1 MTNQSISTVIAVLA
15 EKARNGEGE
24 PPVLSHEAAEKM
36 ELLSSAAAE
45 DVALLGKTVMEVAT
59 RIDMEC
65 RDLATTMLD
74 HGQFVARHI
83 RSFGVLAKEVG
94 LRNRETRQRITGET
108 TPAESEQSQEI
119 QHELAPIEMGPVED
133 QAEELERTGA

>member
-1 MTNQSISTVIAVLA
+1 MTDQNIRTVIAVLA
-15 EKARNGEGE
+15 EKAKRGEGE
-24 PPVLSHEAAEKM
+24 PPMLSHEAAEKM

-45 DVALLGKTVMEVAT
+45 DVALLGKTVMDVAT

-83 RSFGVLAKEVG
+83 RSFGALAKEVG
-94 LRNRETRQRITGET
+94 LRNRETRQRITGEA
-108 TPAESEQSQEI
+108 TPAQPQEI
-119 QHELAPIEMGPVED
+119 QHELGPSEVGPVQD
-133 QAEELERTGA
+133 HAEEAERVDA

>member
-1 MTNQSISTVIAVLA
+1 MTDQNIRTVIAALA
-15 EKARNGEGE
+15 EKAKNGDGE
-24 PPVLSHEAAEKM
+24 PPVLGHEAAEKM

-59 RIDMEC
+59 RINMEC

-83 RSFGVLAKEVG
+83 RSFAALAKEVG
-94 LRNRETRQRITGET
+94 LRNRETRQHITGESAAAQ
-108 TPAESEQSQEI
+108 PAQAQEI
-119 QHELAPIEMGPVED
+119 QDEHEQVEVGPIEKL
-133 QAEELERTGA
+133 AERSERTMA

>member
-1 MTNQSISTVIAVLA
+1 MAEQNIRAVIAALA
-15 EKARNGEGE
+15 DKATKGEGE
-24 PPVLSHEAAEKM
+24 PPMLGHEAAEKM

-45 DVALLGKTVMEVAT
+45 DVALLGKAVMEVAT

-83 RSFGVLAKEVG
+83 RSFAALVKEVG
-94 LRNRETRQRITGET
+94 LRNRETRQHITGESVAAPST
-108 TPAESEQSQEI
+108 QGGDVEGERSEIELRRVEGHQQER
-119 QHELAPIEMGPVED
+119 
-133 QAEELERTGA
+133 ERITA

>member
-1 MTNQSISTVIAVLA
+1 MTDQNIRAVIAALA
-15 EKARNGEGE
+15 TKAQNGEGE
-24 PPVLSHEAAEKM
+24 PPVIGHEAAEKM

-45 DVALLGKTVMEVAT
+45 DVALLGKTVTEVAI

-83 RSFGVLAKEVG
+83 RSFATLAKDVG
-94 LRNRETRQRITGET
+94 LRNRETRQHITGEFSAAQ
-108 TPAESEQSQEI
+108 PAQAQTMQDEEE
-119 QHELAPIEMGPVED
+119 HIEAGQIEK
-133 QAEELERTGA
+133 QAERSERSMA